1 MKSAAATPRA
11 TADSIPEEVCEAAVV
26 LTLAHQARAV
36 AETLIIS
43 DHAADGEATW
53 FNAAVGLLKLL
64 ELEVHRWL
72 FGLLQKVRFLVR
84 LRTLHNLLS

>member
-1 MKSAAATPRA
+1 M
-11 TADSIPEEVCEAAVV
+11 V

-36 AETLIIS
+36 AETLIKKAEAIS